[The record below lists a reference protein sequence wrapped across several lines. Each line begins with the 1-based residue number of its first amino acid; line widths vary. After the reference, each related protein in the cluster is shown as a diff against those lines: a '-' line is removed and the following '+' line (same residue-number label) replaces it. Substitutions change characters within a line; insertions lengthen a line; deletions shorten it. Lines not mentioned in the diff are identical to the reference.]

1 MYLSVETNG
10 PSQFA
15 KIEDRFDEVYDSYG
29 EPGPFCDMEYLEDT
43 QYFGEDALP
52 TAPPPPDAGDN
63 DSDDED
69 NESVVEVGGES
80 NNDSSPPV
88 HVIP

>member
-52 TAPPPPDAGDN
+52 TALPPDAGDN
-63 DSDDED
+63 DSDNED
-69 NESVVEVGGES
+69 NQSVVEVGDES